1 MAGARVP
8 WWGQVV
14 KKLLQPDR
22 LFILVTDVGTS
33 TKEEG
38 SSHLWNPK
46 LKGPCS
52 AVATNHGTFH
62 RSQKRKSLQRRRQ
75 AEGTCQQGVTMFPR
89 GEAEGLTS
97 ASQQFMGI

>member
-1 MAGARVP
+1 MAGAGVP

-14 KKLLQPDR
+14 KKILQPDR
-22 LFILVTDVGTS
+22 LFILVTDVGTC

-52 AVATNHGTFH
+52 AVATNHQTFQ
-62 RSQKRKSLQRRRQ
+62 RSQKRKGDKQR
-75 AEGTCQQGVTMFPR
+75 ESVR
-89 GEAEGLTS
+89 GLRCFLVVKLRG
-97 ASQQFMGI
+97 